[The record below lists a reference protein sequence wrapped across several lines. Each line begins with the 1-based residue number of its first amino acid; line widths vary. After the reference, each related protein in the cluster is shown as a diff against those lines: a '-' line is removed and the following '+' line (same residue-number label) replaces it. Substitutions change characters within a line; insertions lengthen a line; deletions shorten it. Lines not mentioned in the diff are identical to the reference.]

1 MTSRVTWLFVLG
13 SILPLLYIYLSFLNW
28 YYHNPRFYPATT
40 IEMTILATQV
50 LRLLVVLAVPRFRRA
65 KFLVVLDVFTLE
77 ILFVPALVVLTLVEG
92 GLTYI
97 AYAGQIIWA
106 WPPAFMMVFIP
117 FAIYKL
123 GAKVRQ
129 VPPVSLTIPAAVSIF
144 VPLTYLAIATTTY
157 TQFDGLMG
165 ISKLLLAAI
174 FGSILKPSVPA
185 EVSTAGVS
193 LYLVLIVYAVSQ
205 GREAPPGRSGLL
217 AFAVVGTVAA
227 IGWETA
233 ARTFTGGEVLV
244 FGVPA
249 LALAGVIWGVT
260 RAR

>member
-1 MTSRVTWLFVLG
+1 MTSRITWVFVAG

-28 YYHNPRFYPATT
+28 YYHNPRFYPTTT
-40 IEMTILATQV
+40 IEMAILATQV
-50 LRLLVVLAVPRFRRA
+50 LRLLVVVAVPRFRKA

-77 ILFVPALVVLTLVEG
+77 ILLVPAMVVITLVEG

-97 AYAGQIIWA
+97 GYAGQIIWA

-117 FAIYKL
+117 FAVYKL
-123 GAKVRQ
+123 AAKVRQ
-129 VPPVSLTIPAAVSIF
+129 VPPISLTIPAAVSIF
-144 VPLTYLAIATTTY
+144 VPLAYLDIATTSY

-174 FGSILKPSVPA
+174 FGSILKPSIPA
-185 EVSTAGVS
+185 QVSTAGVA

-205 GREAPPGRSGLL
+205 GSESPPARSGLL

-227 IGWETA
+227 IGWEAA
-233 ARTFTGGEVLV
+233 ARSFTSGEILI